1 MPNLHDRVEPALEVF
16 RRYSVD
22 AKIILLHPTNRLR
35 TVLLARLI
43 GDPSVRTLYYALDLD
58 DINLRNFL
66 TSITHVLSSQHPT
79 FGRHIN
85 VLQANVLEDPYKYFD
100 EVLEAF
106 VRELDEMDDGDFLF
120 VLDEFD
126 RADRADD
133 IQRFVERLSHFLP
146 ERCKIVLNSRTLP
159 RMPWLA
165 MIAKRHAV
173 ILRDDHLLRENFYQN
188 RNLDGAELRV
198 LSLGPGYV
206 FINDHLVDK
215 WEGHLPRLLLFFT
228 LDRPV
233 VTRNEICETFWPD
246 LDIDQAVNVF
256 HVTKRRLH
264 KALDRDVL
272 MHDGTYY
279 RINPEI
285 PFYYDAFEF
294 VEGLMIG
301 RYGNPEDP
309 FELWQRLANLYRGP
323 FLQGH
328 NEHWIAER
336 RDAFQVAYIEALE
349 RTATIWDESGKHELA
364 LHTLMRAIETDYT
377 DEAIHLKLLQL
388 YVRLGRRAEAVT
400 HYRSL
405 EKWAKT
411 KKTSLSDDINK
422 VFADILA

>member
-1 MPNLHDRVEPALEVF
+1 MLE
-16 RRYSVD
+16 
-22 AKIILLHPTNRLR
+22 N
-35 TVLLARLI
+35 
-43 GDPSVRTLYYALDLD
+43 
-58 DINLRNFL
+58 
-66 TSITHVLSSQHPT
+66 
-79 FGRHIN
+79 
-85 VLQANVLEDPYKYFD
+85 PYKYFD

-106 VRELDEMDDGDFLF
+106 VRELDEMDDGEFYF
-120 VLDEFD
+120 ILDEFD

-173 ILRDDHLLRENFYQN
+173 ILRDDHLLREDFYQN

-215 WEGHLPRLLLFFT
+215 WEGHLPRLLLFFA

-294 VEGLMIG
+294 VEGLMVG
-301 RYGNPEDP
+301 RYGHPEDP

-328 NEHWIAER
+328 NEQWIAER

-411 KKTSLSDDINK
+411 KKTSLSEDINK